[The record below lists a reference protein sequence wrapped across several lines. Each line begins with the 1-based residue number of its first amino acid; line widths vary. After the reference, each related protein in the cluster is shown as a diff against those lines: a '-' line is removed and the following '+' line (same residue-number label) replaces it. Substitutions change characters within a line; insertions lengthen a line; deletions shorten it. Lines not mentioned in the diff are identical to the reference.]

1 MIYTYTQT
9 PPMVRAVQWDGQNDQ
24 DIIELLRPI
33 LVIRTE
39 FKEWDDIDIFW
50 IRIIMREAEFKL
62 PTMITLGLGDWLVK
76 HEGGWTDI
84 YHNEEFQK
92 IYKRVD

>member
-39 FKEWDDIDIFW
+39 FKEWDDIDIF
-50 IRIIMREAEFKL
+50 
-62 PTMITLGLGDWLVK
+62 
-76 HEGGWTDI
+76 
-84 YHNEEFQK
+84 
-92 IYKRVD
+92 